1 MKRNGLELDDL
12 DAVQHWA
19 DKIKEE
25 LNRNRFKIDLDNL
38 VKFRCTGRFSCK
50 SFSRSK
56 LKISVLVCNAGLMHA
71 PFKLTKDQIETHMQV
86 NHLSHYLLI
95 RND

>member
-1 MKRNGLELDDL
+1 M
-12 DAVQHWA
+12 
-19 DKIKEE
+19 
-25 LNRNRFKIDLDNL
+25 L
-38 VKFRCTGRFSCK
+38 VLSQPTGRCFLMAFGCIIVK
-50 SFSRSK
+50 SFERSK